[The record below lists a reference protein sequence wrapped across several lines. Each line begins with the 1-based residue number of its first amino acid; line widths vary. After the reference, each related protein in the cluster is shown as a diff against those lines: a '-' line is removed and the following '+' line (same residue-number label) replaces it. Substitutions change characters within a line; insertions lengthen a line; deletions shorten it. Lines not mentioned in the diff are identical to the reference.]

1 MLVRRGSLH
10 DPQGGPEVSSRRL
23 GGGVPP
29 VSRLGSVGKM
39 SDEPSDP
46 DRVAAAKAESDARH
60 AHHEAG
66 HAVAVIVR
74 GGTLKDVFLGTADWS
89 TDDTSADTPG
99 GTRHRTAWEAQPFV
113 TFAGPWAE
121 AMWTVEHDDD
131 IDDLY
136 EALDYAWQ
144 ENSDGDTAKYG
155 ARVSL
160 LSAAAAELGFATI
173 GRDWEVEWAAELEPL
188 WHIVCQ
194 VAALLIDNQPVTH
207 DVVQSLLA
215 DAD

>member
-1 MLVRRGSLH
+1 
-10 DPQGGPEVSSRRL
+10 
-23 GGGVPP
+23 
-29 VSRLGSVGKM
+29 M
-39 SDEPSDP
+39 SDDEPSDP
-46 DRVAAAKAESDARH
+46 DWVAVAKAQSDASL

-74 GGTLKDVFLGTADWS
+74 GGTLKDVWLGTADWS

-99 GTRHRTAWEAQPFV
+99 GTRHQTAWEAQPFV

-121 AMWTVEHDDD
+121 AMWKVEHDDY
-131 IDDLY
+131 IDDLW
-136 EALDYAWQ
+136 EALEYAWQ
-144 ENSDGDTAKYG
+144 DNSDGDSDKYED
-155 ARVSL
+155 RVGL
-160 LSAAAAELGFATI
+160 LSAAAAQYGFGTI
-173 GRDWEVEWAAELEPL
+173 GRQWEVEWADELEPL